1 MKLSTFKTLW
11 NQLVPYIVRTKP
23 MTGLC
28 WECQKNNLA
37 LYCTANM
44 PDSLKSEKVQKQN
57 SICILYNRKEICTT
71 TWCTSLNWLQQQTT
85 FPLLQKMMPVLI
97 TFQCIIAFIHSGHYN
112 SAPSSPLLLR
122 GAPDYSTDT
131 VSEFHAEAHRQLQV
145 KDLPKVPTWRLERES
160 NPRPSG

>member
-1 MKLSTFKTLW
+1 MGFLWHSPSEGPLSRAFTNYTH
-11 NQLVPYIVRTKP
+11 N
-23 MTGLC
+23 
-28 WECQKNNLA
+28 
-37 LYCTANM
+37 
-44 PDSLKSEKVQKQN
+44 
-57 SICILYNRKEICTT
+57 
-71 TWCTSLNWLQQQTT
+71 TSYRPNARGG
-85 FPLLQKMMPVLI
+85 PSS
-97 TFQCIIAFIHSGHYN
+97 FIHSFHSCHFY